1 MRIWG
6 TGRQVGVRLPFPV
19 ASLLNF
25 AVVDVGNGWAAAG
38 MLRVLGTIAHSQFAG
53 KMKKQQIDLANW
65 VQEIHDGMYDNL
77 VRASSSYAPQTLL
90 Y

>member
-1 MRIWG
+1 
-6 TGRQVGVRLPFPV
+6 
-19 ASLLNF
+19 
-25 AVVDVGNGWAAAG
+25 